1 MYMKFNFN
9 FIKNKKFFYS
19 WAIIITIIS
28 ILATIFL
35 PLNLWIDM
43 TWWIQIEYSY
53 TNDINLDWI
62 NQLIDKVKKDIKYQD
77 KEFINTTTSYKILWE
92 KKFIVEAWLNKIDDV
107 DLNKLDVLKTQ
118 FKNELTKWLS
128 SISSSKIT
136 LTKYVNIWES
146 FGSYIRNTAYI
157 TLFLAIIFISL
168 YIMWAFRW
176 AIEWFS
182 SYPFAF
188 VTGISL
194 FHDVIAA
201 LWFYVI
207 TSYFFPEFKVDTF
220 FVTAMLT
227 VLGYSISDT
236 IVVMDRI
243 RSNLGTKIARKIDFG
258 TLVNNAINEVFTR
271 SIYTSLTVLIVLIT
285 MFIFGPVSTKWFVL
299 AMIYGTI
306 FGTYSSIA
314 IAAPLLYDISNKK

>member
-1 MYMKFNFN
+1 MKFNFN

-19 WAIIITIIS
+19 GAIIITIIS

-35 PLNLWIDM
+35 PLNLGIDM
-43 TWWIQIEYSY
+43 TGGIQIEYSY
-53 TNDINLDWI
+53 TNDINLDGI

-77 KEFINTTTSYKILWE
+77 KEFINTTTSYKILGE
-92 KKFIVEAWLNKIDDV
+92 KKFIVEAGLNKIDDV

-118 FKNELTKWLS
+118 FKNELTKGLS

-136 LTKYVNIWES
+136 LTKYVNIGES

-168 YIMWAFRW
+168 YIMWAFRG
-176 AIEWFS
+176 AIEGFS

-201 LWFYVI
+201 LGFYVI

-285 MFIFGPVSTKWFVL
+285 MFIFGPVSTKGFVL